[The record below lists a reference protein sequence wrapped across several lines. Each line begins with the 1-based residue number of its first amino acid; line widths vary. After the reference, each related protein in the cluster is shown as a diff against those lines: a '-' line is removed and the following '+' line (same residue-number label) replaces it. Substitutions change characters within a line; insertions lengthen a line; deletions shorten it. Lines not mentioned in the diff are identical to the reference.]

1 MVRTGVK
8 WVMAGLVAGLLSG
21 GADEP
26 LAAVQTLQIAN
37 DLCASATKKAEQEAK
52 IPRHL
57 LTAIS
62 LGESGRWDERVRAS
76 FAWPW
81 TVTAGGSSMYFP
93 TKDEAIDAVK
103 QLQRA
108 GRTNIDVGCMQI
120 NLHYHPN
127 AFETIEDAFDPVT
140 NATYGARFLSGL
152 HKETKSWAE
161 AAGKYHSSDPA
172 KNGPYRDKV
181 FALYEK
187 ISGRQHTEL
196 GRIDVAN
203 ADATDSEKKRIHEEA
218 LNARFRARL
227 EAERN
232 APKNSRAMAQLEK
245 LRQDKMGAAAMRGHT
260 AAYRKAERERIRTED
275 LAADKQTFETKRQA
289 QLAAWRQNRSGA
301 AFR

>member
-1 MVRTGVK
+1 MVRTGVT
-8 WVMAGLVAGLLSG
+8 WGLAALVLGLLG
-21 GADEP
+21 GRGE
-26 LAAVQTLQIAN
+26 LWAATQTLQIAN
-37 DLCASATKKAEQEAK
+37 DFCANATKKAEQEAK
-52 IPRHL
+52 IPRYL

-62 LGESGRWDERVRAS
+62 LGESGRWDERIRAS

-93 TKDEAIDAVK
+93 SKDEAIDAVK

-120 NLHYHPN
+120 NLFYHPN
-127 AFETIEDAFDPVT
+127 AFETIEDAFDPTT
-140 NATYGARFLSGL
+140 NATYAARFLAGL
-152 HKETKSWAE
+152 YKETNSWAE
-161 AAGKYHSSDPA
+161 AAGKYHSSDTA

-187 ISGRQHTEL
+187 ISGRRHTEL

-203 ADATDSEKKRIHEEA
+203 ADATDSEKKRAQEET
-218 LNARFRARL
+218 LNMRFRARL

-232 APKNSRAMAQLEK
+232 APKNTRAMAQLAK
-245 LRQDKMGAAAMRGHT
+245 LRRDSMGTAAFTGHT
-260 AAYRKAERERIRTED
+260 AAYRKAERERVRRED
-275 LAADKQTFETKRQA
+275 LAADKQTFEAKRQA
-289 QLAAWRQNRSGA
+289 QLATWRQNRSAG